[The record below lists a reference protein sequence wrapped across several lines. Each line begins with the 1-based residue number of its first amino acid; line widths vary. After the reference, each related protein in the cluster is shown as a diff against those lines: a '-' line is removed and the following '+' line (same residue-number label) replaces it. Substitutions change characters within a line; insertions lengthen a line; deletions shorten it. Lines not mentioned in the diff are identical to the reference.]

1 MSYAACVGTA
11 GHSPAQLGGTWGEE
25 GFVGG
30 TFGGIET
37 MTLEDLERQTS
48 AGKSSSPVTIMG

>member
-30 TFGGIET
+30 TFW
-37 MTLEDLERQTS
+37 EDFWGT
-48 AGKSSSPVTIMG
+48 